1 MATSRGRVLVLFS
14 VQCAARMGKRKR
26 IVLLT
31 VPNTHTL
38 GASLISYRLVCGV
51 KAAGRTGL
59 MRVTWAVEI
68 TVGRVQRDRSINTDT
83 WASHSFISVNPIV
96 LAAGMRIGQM
106 CELLVTDSCAL
117 DPAARV

>member
-1 MATSRGRVLVLFS
+1 
-14 VQCAARMGKRKR
+14 MGKRKR

-59 MRVTWAVEI
+59 MHVTRAVEI
-68 TVGRVQRDRSINTDT
+68 TVGRVQRDGSINADMRV
-83 WASHSFISVNPIV
+83 SHIEFY
-96 LAAGMRIGQM
+96 L
-106 CELLVTDSCAL
+106 C
-117 DPAARV
+117 